1 MLMIVLHHLRRLF
14 LQTFDIVLRIGYLS
28 SIRLDLQFNPD

>member
-1 MLMIVLHHLRRLF
+1 MFMVILHHLRRLF

-28 SIRLDLQFNPD
+28 SICLDLQFNPD